1 MRLFVFVLLLALLLD
16 SKELLVIDSPAD
28 RLILDAMTPMLEDI
42 ARKLGVRIMAIQTA
56 PRRAAAE
63 TA

>member
-28 RLILDAMTPMLEDI
+28 RLILDAVTPMLEDI
-42 ARKLGVRIMAIQTA
+42 ARKLGVRIMTIKTA